1 MSTCFIVDNFP
12 PSIQAEETFRVTIG
26 QEARLVVT
34 VTDPGDEVTF
44 TVQGGLP
51 ANSVL
56 EKISDNEYVF
66 RWSPQQVFFSSLTF
80 VANDSSGATSVFTP
94 ILEVCACV
102 NGGNCTLDG
111 VLTSNIII
119 IMACQCS
126 QGKCLIFKTAR
137 LHGMH
142 APKSTPFFI
151 KGR

>member
-1 MSTCFIVDNFP
+1 MI
-12 PSIQAEETFRVTIG
+12 
-26 QEARLVVT
+26 T

-94 ILEVCACV
+94 IVEVCACV

-111 VLTSNIII
+111 VLTSNITI

-126 QGKCLIFKTAR
+126 QGKCLIFKNSKVACIH
-137 LHGMH
+137 LNQVHNL
-142 APKSTPFFI
+142 A
-151 KGR
+151 